1 MEPPQVP
8 QYTRY
13 TVTPRRTAA
22 PAWVRVLKWTVL
34 LIVVVSALTF
44 GMGFGYLQNT
54 VNKVAGSDP
63 ATRATVK
70 AVQKQLAVQHGT
82 HAPVNILVLGSDR
95 RKHLVGDTGRSDT
108 IMLLRIDPATKSI
121 SMLSIPR
128 DLRVEIPGFGTDR
141 INAAYSDG
149 GPALSVATFKALT
162 GLPVNHFIDVNFTG
176 FTDMVDY
183 LGGVYIDVDRQ
194 YYNNT
199 AVTGYSSISINAG
212 YQRLNGADA
221 LSFVRYRH
229 DQLGDW
235 GRMQRQQLFLRE
247 LKRQALRWQNVLKLP
262 QLISTMTRNTISD
275 VSSIKKL
282 LGLVELGLGANT
294 QHIYQTHLVGEPIV
308 INGADELQASSAEV
322 AAVVDQFMHPL
333 RPPVQQPK
341 GESQP
346 KSAFTVSVTNGGAT
360 AGSAAVAAGL
370 LSVQG
375 YTTAVAGNVLQGDS
389 KATLVY
395 ATQAYVGNA
404 RALAAML
411 VPSRVVTVARA
422 PGVQAG
428 VSVVLGPSYTGTLVL
443 PHKAPAGP
451 TLTLHSPQDAAQ
463 WRALAHTTKLKLRMP
478 TAWLPGFAY
487 DWSMSRAYKIA
498 ASHGNRAAVAVVGT
512 TGSGGYWHIEETS
525 WTDPPAIASPDGSTV
540 VKGVRYLEF
549 YDGAK
554 LHMVAWTIHK
564 TLYWVSNTLDN
575 ELANDTMMGLATSFT
590 GVK

>member
-1 MEPPQVP
+1 VP

-13 TVTPRRTAA
+13 TVTPRRTSA

-54 VNKVAGSDP
+54 VKTVGGTDP
-63 ATRATVK
+63 GTQALVKKASGQLTV
-70 AVQKQLAVQHGT
+70 QQST

-95 RKHLVGDTGRSDT
+95 RKHLAGDTGRSDT
-108 IMLLRIDPATKSI
+108 IMLLRIDPSTKSI

-128 DLRVEIPGFGTDR
+128 DLRVEIPGYGTDR

-149 GPALSVATFKALT
+149 GPALSVATFKQLT

-176 FTDMVDY
+176 FTDMVNY
-183 LGGVYIDVDRQ
+183 LGGVYLDVDRQ

-199 AVTGYSSISINAG
+199 AVTGYSSIDINAG
-212 YQRLNGADA
+212 YQRLNGRDA
-221 LSFVRYRH
+221 LSFVRFRH

-247 LKRQALRWQNVLKLP
+247 LKRQALRWQNVFKLP
-262 QLISTMTRNTISD
+262 KLIDSMTSNTISD

-294 QHIYQTHLVGEPIV
+294 QHIYQTHLVGEPVV
-308 INGADELQASSAEV
+308 INGADELEASPTEV
-322 AAVVDQFMHPL
+322 AAVVDEFMHPL
-333 RPPVQQPK
+333 RPPVQQAK

-346 KSAFTVSVTNGGAT
+346 KSSFTVTVSNGGAT
-360 AGSAAVAAGL
+360 AGDAAVAAGL

-411 VPSRVVTVARA
+411 APGRVVIVARA
-422 PGVQAG
+422 SGVQPGVA
-428 VSVVLGPSYTGTLVL
+428 VVLGPSYTGALVL
-443 PHKAPAGP
+443 PQKAATGP
-451 TLTLHSPQDAAQ
+451 TLTLHSPQDVAQ
-463 WRALAHTTKLKLRMP
+463 WRALAHKTKLKIRMP
-478 TAWLPGFAY
+478 SAWLSGFAY
-487 DWSMSRAYKIA
+487 DWSMSRAYTIA
-498 ASHGNRAAVAVVGT
+498 SDHGGRAAVVVVGT
-512 TGSGGYWHIEETS
+512 TGSGGYWHIEETN
-525 WTDPPAIASPDGSTV
+525 WTDPPAIASPDGSSV

-554 LHMVAWTIHK
+554 LHMVAWRVHK
-564 TLYWVSNTLDN
+564 NLFWVANTLDN

>member
-1 MEPPQVP
+1 MP

-13 TVTPRRTAA
+13 TVAPRRTAA

-70 AVQKQLAVQHGT
+70 AVQRQLAAQHGT
-82 HAPVNILVLGSDR
+82 HSPVNILVLGSDR

-108 IMLLRIDPATKSI
+108 IMLLRIDPASKSI

-199 AVTGYSSISINAG
+199 AVTGYSSINLNAG
-212 YQRLNGADA
+212 YQRLNGSDA
-221 LSFVRYRH
+221 LSFVRFRH

-262 QLISTMTRNTISD
+262 QLISTMTRNTVSD

-282 LGLVELGLGANT
+282 LSLVELGLGANT

-308 INGADELQASSAEV
+308 INGADELQASPAEV

-333 RPPVQQPK
+333 RPPVQQTE

-360 AGSAAVAAGL
+360 AGSAVAAAGL

-487 DWSMSRAYKIA
+487 DWSMSRAYRIA
-498 ASHGNRAAVAVVGT
+498 VGHGSRAAVAVVGT

-525 WTDPPAIASPDGSTV
+525 WIDPPAIASPDGSTV

-549 YDGAK
+549 YDGAN
-554 LHMVAWTIHK
+554 LHMVAWKINK

>member
-1 MEPPQVP
+1 MP

-13 TVTPRRTAA
+13 TVAPRRTAA

-70 AVQKQLAVQHGT
+70 AVQRQLAAQHGT
-82 HAPVNILVLGSDR
+82 HSPVNILVLGSDR

-108 IMLLRIDPATKSI
+108 IMLLRIDPASKSI

-199 AVTGYSSISINAG
+199 AVTGYSSINLNAG
-212 YQRLNGADA
+212 YQRLNGSDA
-221 LSFVRYRH
+221 LSFVRFRH

-262 QLISTMTRNTISD
+262 QLISTMTRNTVSD

-282 LGLVELGLGANT
+282 LSLVELGLGANT

-308 INGADELQASSAEV
+308 INGADELQASPAEV

-333 RPPVQQPK
+333 RPPVQQTE

-360 AGSAAVAAGL
+360 AGSAVAAAGL

-498 ASHGNRAAVAVVGT
+498 VGHGSRAAVAVVGT

-525 WTDPPAIASPDGSTV
+525 WIDPPAIASPDGSTV

-549 YDGAK
+549 YDGAN
-554 LHMVAWTIHK
+554 LHMVAWKINK